1 MISINDTANNTNGVV
16 PLKIDRWIYVPNSK
30 IIMATYGLAFWQ
42 QEKETDHMRS
52 LLRILYSYSFP
63 CGNVQDFNLS
73 VFKILTSI

>member
-1 MISINDTANNTNGVV
+1 
-16 PLKIDRWIYVPNSK
+16 
-30 IIMATYGLAFWQ
+30 MATYGLAFWQ